1 MITNI
6 EYDNFKDSDYT
17 VLPMSR
23 EIAAPGETPLSL
35 YSKIADQQNNFL
47 FESVEGGD
55 RWAQYSIIGF
65 GCIDT
70 IKISGKAIETMI
82 DGVKDTYEAENPLQ
96 EIEAIISKHRSP
108 NIENL
113 PRFYGGYVGF
123 FAYESAQYAESKI
136 ALLPGKDSKF
146 AEHMPDIM
154 LVKAEQL
161 IIFDNLNNSTQVIF
175 NASLQN
181 MTYEFAQ
188 SKLDDIEKKLTT
200 HAESE
205 AKEFKP
211 ITNSFTFESNF
222 TKEEYCDAVNAIK
235 NYIAEGDVMQVVLAQ
250 DFSANFDK
258 DPFNLYKA
266 IRELN
271 PSPYMYFLDLDECQI
286 VGASPEI
293 LVRLEDNEINLRP
306 LAGTRKRGETP
317 EEDKLNE
324 DDLLNDPKE
333 IAEHLMLID
342 LGRNDVGRVSEI
354 GSVLVTDKMTIEKYS
369 HVMHIVSNVEGKI
382 ASGLSY
388 FDVLKASLP
397 AGTLSGAP
405 KIRAMEI
412 INELEPSS
420 RGIYGGAIGYIGW
433 NGNMDTAI
441 AIRTAVIKDKTI
453 HVGAGAGVVADSVPE
468 NEWLECRQKSK
479 VFMDAMEM
487 ILQEQIVQSYLEK
500 KQIQE

>member
-6 EYDNFKDSDYT
+6 EYDNFKDADYT

-23 EIAAPGETPLSL
+23 EIMAPGETPLSL

-65 GCIDT
+65 GCMDT
-70 IKISGKAIETMI
+70 IKISGKKIETVI
-82 DGVKDTYEAENPLQ
+82 DGVKDRFEAENPLQ
-96 EIEAIISKHRSP
+96 AIEEIISKHCTP

-113 PRFYGGYVGF
+113 PRFHGGYIGF

-136 ALLPGKDSKF
+136 ASLPGKDSKF
-146 AEHMPDIM
+146 EEHMPDIM

-161 IIFDNLNNSTQVIF
+161 IVFDNLNDSTQIIF
-175 NASLQN
+175 NANLEN
-181 MTYEFAQ
+181 MSYDFAQ
-188 SKLDDIEKKLTT
+188 SKLDDIEKILTR
-200 HAESE
+200 HAESDVQ
-205 AKEFKP
+205 EFNQ
-211 ITNSFTFESNF
+211 ITNSFEFKSNF
-222 TKEEYCDAVNAIK
+222 TKEGYCDAVNTVK

-250 DFSANFDK
+250 DYSANFDK

-266 IRELN
+266 IRKLN

-306 LAGTRKRGETP
+306 LAGTRRRGENP

-369 HVMHIVSNVEGKI
+369 HVMHIVSNVMGKI

-388 FDVLKASLP
+388 FDVLKATLP

-441 AIRTAVIKDKTI
+441 AIRTAVIKDKKI
-453 HVGAGAGVVADSVPE
+453 HVGAGAGVVADSIPE

-487 ILQEQIVQSYLEK
+487 IS
-500 KQIQE
+500 

>member
-1 MITNI
+1 MITNT
-6 EYDNFKDSDYT
+6 EYDNFKDANYT

-23 EIAAPGETPLSL
+23 EIVAPGETPLSL

-82 DGVKDTYEAENPLQ
+82 DGVKDSYEAENPLQ

-113 PRFYGGYVGF
+113 PRFYGGYIGF

-146 AEHMPDIM
+146 EEHMPDIM

-161 IIFDNLNNSTQVIF
+161 IIFDNLNDSTQIIF
-175 NASLQN
+175 NANLKN
-181 MTYEFAQ
+181 MTYGFAR

-200 HAESE
+200 YVESE
-205 AKEFKP
+205 VKEFKP
-211 ITNSFTFESNF
+211 ITNCFEFESNF
-222 TKEEYCDAVNAIK
+222 TKEEYCGAVNTIK

-271 PSPYMYFLDLDECQI
+271 PSPYMYFIDLDECQI

-306 LAGTRKRGETP
+306 LAGTRKRGESP

-369 HVMHIVSNVEGKI
+369 HVMHIVSNVMGKI

-487 ILQEQIVQSYLEK
+487 IS
-500 KQIQE
+500 

>member
-1 MITNI
+1 MITNT
-6 EYDNFKDSDYT
+6 EYKNFKDADFT
-17 VLPMSR
+17 VLPMIR
-23 EIAAPGETPLSL
+23 EIMAPGETPLSL

-70 IKISGKAIETMI
+70 IKISGKKIETVI
-82 DGVKDTYEAENPLQ
+82 DGVKDRFEAVNPLKAIE
-96 EIEAIISKHRSP
+96 EIILKNRSP

-113 PRFYGGYVGF
+113 PRFHGGYIGF

-136 ALLPGKDSKF
+136 ASLPSKDSKF
-146 AEHMPDIM
+146 KEHMPDIM

-161 IIFDNLNNSTQVIF
+161 IVFDNLNDTTQIIF
-175 NASLQN
+175 NANLEN
-181 MTYEFAQ
+181 MTYEFAL
-188 SKLDDIEKKLTT
+188 SKLDDIEKILTT
-200 HAESE
+200 HAETDVQ
-205 AKEFKP
+205 EFNQ
-211 ITNSFTFESNF
+211 ITNYFEFESNF
-222 TKEEYCDAVNAIK
+222 TKEGYCDAVNTIK
-235 NYIAEGDVMQVVLAQ
+235 NYITEGDVMQVVLAQ

-258 DPFNLYKA
+258 DPFDLYKA
-266 IRELN
+266 IRKLN

-293 LVRLEDNEINLRP
+293 LVRLENNEINLRP
-306 LAGTRKRGETP
+306 LAGTRKRGENP
-317 EEDKLNE
+317 EEDKINE
-324 DDLLNDPKE
+324 EDLLNDPKE

-342 LGRNDVGRVSEI
+342 LGRNDVGRVSKI
-354 GSVLVTDKMTIEKYS
+354 GSVIVTDKMTIEKYS
-369 HVMHIVSNVEGKI
+369 HVMHIVSNVMGKI

-487 ILQEQIVQSYLEK
+487 IS
-500 KQIQE
+500 

>member
-6 EYDNFKDSDYT
+6 EYENFKDADYT

-23 EIAAPGETPLSL
+23 EIVAPGETPLSL

-65 GCIDT
+65 GCMDT
-70 IKISGKAIETMI
+70 IKISGKEIKTVI
-82 DGVKDTYEAENPLQ
+82 DGVKDRFEAENPLQ
-96 EIEAIISKHRSP
+96 AIEEIISKHCTP

-113 PRFYGGYVGF
+113 PRFHGGYIGF

-136 ALLPGKDSKF
+136 ASLPGKDSKF
-146 AEHMPDIM
+146 EEHMPDIM

-161 IIFDNLNNSTQVIF
+161 IVFDNLNDSTQIIF
-175 NASLQN
+175 NANLEN
-181 MTYEFAQ
+181 MSYDFAQ
-188 SKLDDIEKKLTT
+188 SKLDDIEKILTR
-200 HAESE
+200 HAESDVQ
-205 AKEFKP
+205 EFNQ
-211 ITNSFTFESNF
+211 ITNSFEFKSNF
-222 TKEEYCDAVNAIK
+222 TKEGYCDAVNTVK

-250 DFSANFDK
+250 DYSANFDK

-266 IRELN
+266 IRKLN

-306 LAGTRKRGETP
+306 LAGTRKRGENP

-369 HVMHIVSNVEGKI
+369 HVMHIVSNVMGKI

-388 FDVLKASLP
+388 FDVLKATLP

-441 AIRTAVIKDKTI
+441 AIRTAVIKDKKI
-453 HVGAGAGVVADSVPE
+453 HVGAGAGVVADSIPE

-487 ILQEQIVQSYLEK
+487 IS
-500 KQIQE
+500 

>member
-1 MITNI
+1 MITNT
-6 EYDNFKDSDYT
+6 EYKNFKDADFT
-17 VLPMSR
+17 VLPMIR
-23 EIAAPGETPLSL
+23 EIVAPGETPLSL

-70 IKISGKAIETMI
+70 IKISGKKIETVI
-82 DGVKDTYEAENPLQ
+82 DGVKDRFEAANPLKAIE
-96 EIEAIISKHRSP
+96 EIILKNRSP

-113 PRFYGGYVGF
+113 PRFHGGYIGF

-136 ALLPGKDSKF
+136 ASLPSKDSKF
-146 AEHMPDIM
+146 KEHMPDIM

-161 IIFDNLNNSTQVIF
+161 IVFDNLNDTTQIIF
-175 NASLQN
+175 NANLEN
-181 MTYEFAQ
+181 MTYEFAL
-188 SKLDDIEKKLTT
+188 SKLDDIEKILTT
-200 HAESE
+200 HAETDVQ
-205 AKEFKP
+205 EFNQ
-211 ITNSFTFESNF
+211 ITNYFEFESNF
-222 TKEEYCDAVNAIK
+222 TKEGYCDAVNTIK

-250 DFSANFDK
+250 DFSASFDK
-258 DPFNLYKA
+258 DPFDLYRA

-293 LVRLEDNEINLRP
+293 LVRLEEDEINLRP
-306 LAGTRKRGETP
+306 LAGTRKRGKNP
-317 EEDKLNE
+317 EEDKFNE

-369 HVMHIVSNVEGKI
+369 HVMHIVSNVMGKI

-441 AIRTAVIKDKTI
+441 AIRTAVIKDQVI

-487 ILQEQIVQSYLEK
+487 IS
-500 KQIQE
+500 

>member
-1 MITNI
+1 MITNT
-6 EYDNFKDSDYT
+6 EYKKFKDADYT
-17 VLPMSR
+17 VLPMCR
-23 EIAAPGETPLSL
+23 EIMAPGESPLSL
-35 YSKIADQQNNFL
+35 YSKIANQQNNFL

-70 IKISGKAIETMI
+70 IKISGKKIETII
-82 DGVKDTYEAENPLQ
+82 DGSRDIFEAENPLQ
-96 EIEAIISKHRSP
+96 AIEEIISKNRSP
-108 NIENL
+108 LIENL
-113 PRFYGGYVGF
+113 PRFHGGYIGF
-123 FAYESAQYAESKI
+123 FAYESAQYAENKI

-146 AEHMPDIM
+146 EDHMPDIM

-161 IIFDNLNNSTQVIF
+161 IIFDNLNNSTQIIF
-175 NASLQN
+175 NANLAN

-188 SKLDDIEKKLTT
+188 SKLDDIEKILTRK
-200 HAESE
+200 AKIE

-211 ITNSFTFESNF
+211 ITNCFEFESNF
-222 TKEEYCDAVNAIK
+222 TKKGYCDAVNTIK

-250 DFSANFDK
+250 DFSAKFDN
-258 DPFNLYKA
+258 DPFNLYRA

-293 LVRLEDNEINLRP
+293 LVRLEDDEINLRP
-306 LAGTRKRGETP
+306 LAGTRKRGENP
-317 EEDKLNE
+317 KEDKLNE

-342 LGRNDVGRVSEI
+342 LGRNDVGRVSAI
-354 GSVLVTDKMTIEKYS
+354 GSVRVTDKMTIEKYS
-369 HVMHIVSNVEGKI
+369 HVMHIVSNVMGKI

-441 AIRTAVIKDKTI
+441 AIRTAVIKDKKI
-453 HVGAGAGVVADSVPE
+453 HVGAGAGVVADSIPE

-487 ILQEQIVQSYLEK
+487 IS
-500 KQIQE
+500 

>member
-1 MITNI
+1 MITNT
-6 EYDNFKDSDYT
+6 EYNNFKNADYT

-23 EIAAPGETPLSL
+23 EIVAPGETPLSL

-70 IKISGKAIETMI
+70 IKISGKTIETTI
-82 DGVKDTYEAENPLQ
+82 DGVKDAFEAENPLQ
-96 EIEAIISKHRSP
+96 SIEEIISKNRSP
-108 NIENL
+108 NIKNL
-113 PRFYGGYVGF
+113 PRFHGGYIGF

-146 AEHMPDIM
+146 EEHMPDIM

-161 IIFDNLNNSTQVIF
+161 IIFDNLNDSTQIIF
-175 NASLQN
+175 NANLKN
-181 MTYEFAQ
+181 MTYGFAR

-200 HAESE
+200 YVESE
-205 AKEFKP
+205 VKEFKP
-211 ITNSFTFESNF
+211 ITNCFEFESNF
-222 TKEEYCDAVNAIK
+222 TKEEYCGAVNTIK

-271 PSPYMYFLDLDECQI
+271 PSPYMYFIDLDECQI

-306 LAGTRKRGETP
+306 LAGTRKRGESP

-369 HVMHIVSNVEGKI
+369 HVMHIVSNVMGKI

-487 ILQEQIVQSYLEK
+487 IS
-500 KQIQE
+500 

>member
-1 MITNI
+1 MITNT
-6 EYDNFKDSDYT
+6 EYKNFKDADFT
-17 VLPMSR
+17 VLPMIR
-23 EIAAPGETPLSL
+23 EIAAPGQTPLSL

-70 IKISGKAIETMI
+70 IKISGKKIETVI
-82 DGVKDTYEAENPLQ
+82 DGVQDRFEAVNPLKAIE
-96 EIEAIISKHRSP
+96 EIILKNRSP

-113 PRFYGGYVGF
+113 PRFHGGYIGF

-136 ALLPGKDSKF
+136 ASLSSKDSKF
-146 AEHMPDIM
+146 KEHMPDIM

-161 IIFDNLNNSTQVIF
+161 IVFDNLNDTTQIIF
-175 NASLQN
+175 NANLKN
-181 MTYEFAQ
+181 MTYEFAL
-188 SKLDDIEKKLTT
+188 SKLDDIEKILTT
-200 HAESE
+200 HAETNVQ
-205 AKEFKP
+205 EFNQ
-211 ITNSFTFESNF
+211 ITNYFEFESNF
-222 TKEEYCDAVNAIK
+222 TKEGYCDAVNTIK

-258 DPFNLYKA
+258 DPFDLYKA
-266 IRELN
+266 IRKLN

-306 LAGTRKRGETP
+306 LAGTRKRGENL
-317 EEDKLNE
+317 EEDKINE
-324 DDLLNDPKE
+324 EDLLNDPKE

-342 LGRNDVGRVSEI
+342 LGRNDVGRVSKI
-354 GSVLVTDKMTIEKYS
+354 GSVIVTEKMTIEKYS
-369 HVMHIVSNVEGKI
+369 HVMHIVSNVMGKI

-487 ILQEQIVQSYLEK
+487 IS
-500 KQIQE
+500 